1 MKNLASVALIV
12 LAPGLALSQPAAKP
26 PAFEV
31 ASVKPAPPQAG
42 DTITGGIR
50 ENPGGIKGTNVSL
63 GSLVEKAYNLK
74 HYQVIGPSWLES
86 DRHLYNIVAKAPA
99 GTPKEQF
106 PAMLQT
112 LLAERF
118 KLAFHRETRQQTA
131 YALVVGKT
139 ALKLKKSAEVGG
151 GASGR
156 GGFVGIM
163 YTPTGMHQNAQRLP
177 MAGLAHV
184 LSNNLGRPVSN
195 MTGIE
200 GNFDI
205 TLEFS
210 GEGLTENL
218 RSSIA
223 MAARERSA
231 KPTAEGGPAPDST
244 PVPSLFTAVEQLGLK
259 LEPRKVPV
267 EYIIVDKAE
276 KVPTEN

>member
-1 MKNLASVALIV
+1 MKNLTSVALIV
-12 LAPGLALSQPAAKP
+12 LAPCLALGQPAAKP

-31 ASVKPAPPQAG
+31 ASVKPAPPFIPNRTAS
-42 DTITGGIR
+42 GIR
-50 ENPGGIKGTNVSL
+50 DNPGGITCTNVALKSL
-63 GSLVEKAYNLK
+63 IVKAYDVQF
-74 HYQVIGPSWLES
+74 HQISGPSWIES
-86 DRHLYNIVAKAPA
+86 DRYLYDIVAKAPA
-99 GTPKEQF
+99 GTPKAQF
-106 PAMLQT
+106 QAMLQT

-139 ALKLKKSAEVGG
+139 ALKLKKSEEIPG
-151 GASGR
+151 GAPGGR
-156 GGFVGIM
+156 GGVSFM
-163 YTPTGMHQNAQRLP
+163 PTPTGMHQDTERLP
-177 MAGLAHV
+177 MAGFAHV
-184 LSNNLGRPVSN
+184 LSNNLGRPVSD
-195 MTGIE
+195 MTGIA

-205 TLEFS
+205 TLDFS

-231 KPTAEGGPAPDST
+231 KPPAEGGPAPDGT
-244 PVPSLFTAVEQLGLK
+244 PVPSLFAAVEQLGLK